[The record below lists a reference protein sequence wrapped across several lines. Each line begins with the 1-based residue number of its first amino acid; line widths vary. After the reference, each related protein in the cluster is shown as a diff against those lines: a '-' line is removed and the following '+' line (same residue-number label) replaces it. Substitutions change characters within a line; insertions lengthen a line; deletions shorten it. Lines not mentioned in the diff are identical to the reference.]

1 MLSLHIRCGGLDQ
14 AIAVRDTIQALEFAG
29 QTPTVQL
36 VDAGVQ
42 IHATDLCTV
51 IQRLHSLGYT

>member
-1 MLSLHIRCGGLDQ
+1 MLSLHIRCDGLDQ

-29 QTPTVQL
+29 QTLRVSV

-42 IHATDLCTV
+42 VHATDLCTV
-51 IQRLHSLGYT
+51 IQRLQSLGY